1 MLYSCRMVWRVET
14 LNDAV
19 DRKFEA
25 LPADMRVRFAR
36 TCQLI
41 ATIGLEQMGTP
52 HVSHL
57 TGPL

>member
-1 MLYSCRMVWRVET
+1 MVWRVET

-19 DRKFEA
+19 DREFDA
-25 LPADMRVRFAR
+25 PPAGFRARFVC

-41 ATIGLEQMGTP
+41 ATIGLEQMGKP
-52 HVSHL
+52 HVKHL